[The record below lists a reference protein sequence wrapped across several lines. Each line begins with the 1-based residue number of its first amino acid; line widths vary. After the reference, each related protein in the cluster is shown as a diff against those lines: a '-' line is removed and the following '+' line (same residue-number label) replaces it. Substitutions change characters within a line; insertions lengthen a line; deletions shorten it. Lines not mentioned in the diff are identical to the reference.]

1 MLLTFKDVYY
11 SYDKSNDVL
20 KGISFSLNRGEK
32 VALLGLNG
40 AGKSTLMLLCNGL
53 LIPSK
58 GDVSVK
64 GLNTKSKDI
73 KEIRKTVGIVFQN
86 PDDQLFMH
94 TVKEDVAFG
103 PRNMN
108 LSEQEVEIRVQK
120 ALELTGT
127 EKLATWHPF
136 DLSGGQ
142 KKAVSIATVLS
153 MEPELIVMDEPTSGL
168 DYRATRNF
176 VEIVASLDKAL
187 IISTHEI
194 ELAKQ
199 LCSRALVLK
208 NGELIYDGP
217 IAKVPYPMDSFTLQY
232 SGVI

>member
-1 MLLTFKDVYY
+1 MLLTFKDVFY
-11 SYDKSNDVL
+11 SYDKTNNVL
-20 KGISFSLNRGEK
+20 KGINFNIGKGEK

-53 LIPSK
+53 LLPTE
-58 GDVSVK
+58 GDVTVNNI
-64 GLNTKSKDI
+64 NTKSKGI
-73 KEIRKTVGIVFQN
+73 GEIRKAVGLVFQN

-108 LSEQEVEIRVQK
+108 LSEEEVENRVRE
-120 ALELTGT
+120 ALLLTGT
-127 EKLATWHPF
+127 ENLADSHPF

-142 KKAVSIATVLS
+142 KKSVSIATVLS
-153 MEPELIVMDEPTSGL
+153 MRPELIVMDEPTSGL

-176 VEIVASLDKAL
+176 VEIVESINNSVLL
-187 IISTHEI
+187 STHDL
-194 ELAKQ
+194 ELAKH

-208 NGELIYDGP
+208 NGELNYDGP
-217 IAKVPYPMDSFTLQY
+217 TSEVPYPH
-232 SGVI
+232 

>member
-1 MLLTFKDVYY
+1 MLLTFKDVFY
-11 SYDKSNDVL
+11 SYDKTNNVL
-20 KGISFSLNRGEK
+20 KGINFNIGKGEK

-53 LIPSK
+53 LLPTE
-58 GDVSVK
+58 GDVTVNNIS
-64 GLNTKSKDI
+64 TKSKGI
-73 KEIRKTVGIVFQN
+73 GEIRKAVGLVFQN

-108 LSEQEVEIRVQK
+108 LSEEEIENRVRE
-120 ALELTGT
+120 ALQLTGT
-127 EKLATWHPF
+127 ENLADSHPF

-142 KKAVSIATVLS
+142 KKSVSIATVLS
-153 MEPELIVMDEPTSGL
+153 MRPELIVMDEPTSGL

-176 VEIVASLDKAL
+176 VEIVESINNTVLL
-187 IISTHEI
+187 STHDL
-194 ELAKQ
+194 ELAKH

-208 NGELIYDGP
+208 NGELNYDGP
-217 IAKVPYPMDSFTLQY
+217 TSEVPYPH
-232 SGVI
+232 

>member
-1 MLLTFKDVYY
+1 MLLTFKDVFY
-11 SYDKSNDVL
+11 SYDKTNNVL
-20 KGISFSLNRGEK
+20 KGINFNIGKGEK

-53 LIPSK
+53 LLPTE
-58 GDVSVK
+58 GDVTVNEIS
-64 GLNTKSKDI
+64 TKSKGI
-73 KEIRKTVGIVFQN
+73 GEIRKAIGLVFQN

-108 LSEQEVEIRVQK
+108 LSEEEIENRVRE
-120 ALELTGT
+120 ALQLTGT
-127 EKLATWHPF
+127 ENLADSHPF

-142 KKAVSIATVLS
+142 KKSVSIATVLS
-153 MEPELIVMDEPTSGL
+153 MRPELIVMDEPTSGL

-176 VEIVASLDKAL
+176 VEIVESINNTVLL
-187 IISTHEI
+187 STHDL
-194 ELAKQ
+194 ELAKH

-208 NGELIYDGP
+208 NGELIYDGLTSE
-217 IAKVPYPMDSFTLQY
+217 VPYPH
-232 SGVI
+232 

>member
-1 MLLTFKDVYY
+1 MLLTFKDVFY
-11 SYDKSNDVL
+11 SYDKTNNVL
-20 KGISFSLNRGEK
+20 KGINFNIGKGEK

-53 LIPSK
+53 LLPTE
-58 GDVSVK
+58 GDVTVNNIS
-64 GLNTKSKDI
+64 TKSKGI
-73 KEIRKTVGIVFQN
+73 GEIRKAVGLVFQN

-108 LSEQEVEIRVQK
+108 LSEEEVENRVRE
-120 ALELTGT
+120 ALQLTGT
-127 EKLATWHPF
+127 ENLADSHPF

-142 KKAVSIATVLS
+142 KKSVSIATVLS
-153 MEPELIVMDEPTSGL
+153 MRPELIVMDEPTSGL

-176 VEIVASLDKAL
+176 VEIVESINNSVLL
-187 IISTHEI
+187 STHDL
-194 ELAKQ
+194 ELAKH

-208 NGELIYDGP
+208 NGELNYDGP
-217 IAKVPYPMDSFTLQY
+217 TSEVPYPH
-232 SGVI
+232 